1 MSLGYH
7 TIFLGEN
14 IPLNNL
20 KYINKLYDDIIY
32 ISYFTIKPS
41 DNDIYDYL
49 KIFSEEYLSVN
60 KNSAKLIGHRI
71 RNLNPENVPKNIMLY
86 DKIEDLVKD
95 L

>member
-1 MSLGYH
+1 MMTSYTYL
-7 TIFLGEN
+7 ILQ
-14 IPLNNL
+14 LNQVTMTLHN
-20 KYINKLYDDIIY
+20 
-32 ISYFTIKPS
+32 
-41 DNDIYDYL
+41 YL

>member
-1 MSLGYH
+1 MTLH
-7 TIFLGEN
+7 
-14 IPLNNL
+14 
-20 KYINKLYDDIIY
+20 
-32 ISYFTIKPS
+32 
-41 DNDIYDYL
+41 DYL